1 MEGCDGL
8 TVGGPARRMLM
19 VAIFGSLA
27 LAQAPQGLVVTSAAS
42 FQVGLPPKGSL
53 GTIFCTG
60 LTVHGIT
67 TAGTIPLPR
76 TLAGVSVTAGGA
88 PAPLLAVAEQ
98 TGYQMINFQVPQEAK
113 IAGDNTAV
121 VTVAQNGNE
130 GSTQVT
136 LSSSPGDFFTAGGGP
151 NGIFLHS
158 TDFSPVT
165 KDKPA
170 RASEILIGYLTGLP
184 SVAPVVPTG
193 EPAPVFPAALVPQPQ
208 NASETDTFSLSVNG
222 LAVANTNDA
231 INVPFLGLTP
241 GLEGVYQV
249 DFIVPAG
256 LPAGNASVYLTRT
269 TCHAV
274 FGSCLSGGG
283 TSKVVNGNT
292 VLLAIQ

>member
-8 TVGGPARRMLM
+8 TVGGSARRVLM

-67 TAGTIPLPR
+67 TAGTLPLPR

-121 VTVAQNGNE
+121 VTVAQNGHE

-136 LSSSPGDFFTAGGGP
+136 LSSSPGDFFHRRRRTERH
-151 NGIFLHS
+151 IF
-158 TDFSPVT
+158 
-165 KDKPA
+165 A
-170 RASEILIGYLTGLP
+170 
-184 SVAPVVPTG
+184 
-193 EPAPVFPAALVPQPQ
+193 
-208 NASETDTFSLSVNG
+208 
-222 LAVANTNDA
+222 
-231 INVPFLGLTP
+231 
-241 GLEGVYQV
+241 
-249 DFIVPAG
+249 
-256 LPAGNASVYLTRT
+256 
-269 TCHAV
+269 
-274 FGSCLSGGG
+274 
-283 TSKVVNGNT
+283 
-292 VLLAIQ
+292 